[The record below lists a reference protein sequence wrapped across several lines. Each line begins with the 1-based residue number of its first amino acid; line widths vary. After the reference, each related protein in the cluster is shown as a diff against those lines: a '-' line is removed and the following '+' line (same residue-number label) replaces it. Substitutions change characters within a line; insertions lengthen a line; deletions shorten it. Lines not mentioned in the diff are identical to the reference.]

1 MIKPRAPRSNALTEV
16 VVLGDC
22 MERDVRS
29 AMSAEILIVKKHFE
43 ERR

>member
-1 MIKPRAPRSNALTEV
+1 MFKRLVCRSNAWTEV

-22 MERDVRS
+22 LERDVRS
-29 AMSAEILIVKKHFE
+29 AMGADILIVKKHFE